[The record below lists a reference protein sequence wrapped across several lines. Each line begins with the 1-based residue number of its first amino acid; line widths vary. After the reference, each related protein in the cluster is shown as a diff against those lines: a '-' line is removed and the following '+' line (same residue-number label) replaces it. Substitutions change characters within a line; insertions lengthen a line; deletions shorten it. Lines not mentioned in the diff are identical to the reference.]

1 LDPKKKAL
9 RAGEVDQARIQDLRD
24 RYLKWAPGTAPENLV
39 FIDESGAHI
48 AMTRETAWA
57 PVGETPRDAVP
68 RNRGT
73 VITMIAALS
82 VAGLHSMMTIE
93 GGTSAEV
100 FVTWV
105 EKVLVPDLWK
115 GAIVVMDNL
124 GAHKDVRVRA
134 LIEAAGAKVAYL
146 PPYSPDLN
154 PIELAWTKVKR
165 WLRTARRRTREA
177 LDEALDNIMHL
188 VTRDDAKGW
197 FRHCGY
203 RARPE

>member
-9 RAGEVDQARIQDLRD
+9 RACEVDQARIQDLRD
-24 RYLKWAPGTAPENLV
+24 RYLKWAPATAPEDLV

-105 EKVLVPDLWK
+105 ENVLVPDLWK

-154 PIELAWTKVKR
+154 PIELAWTKVK
-165 WLRTARRRTREA
+165 
-177 LDEALDNIMHL
+177 
-188 VTRDDAKGW
+188 
-197 FRHCGY
+197 
-203 RARPE
+203 

>member
-1 LDPKKKAL
+1 M
-9 RAGEVDQARIQDLRD
+9 DQARIQDLRD

-57 PVGETPRDAVP
+57 PVGEAPREAVP

-82 VAGLHSMMTIE
+82 VVGLHSMMTIE

-154 PIELAWTKVKR
+154 PIELASTKVKR

-177 LDEALDNIMHL
+177 LDEALDKIMHL
-188 VTRDDAKGW
+188 VTRDEAKGW

-203 RARPE
+203 RAQPD

>member
-1 LDPKKKAL
+1 MD
-9 RAGEVDQARIQDLRD
+9 EARIQDLRD
-24 RYLKWAPGTAPENLV
+24 RYLKWAPDTDPEKLV

-57 PVGETPRDAVP
+57 PVGEAPREAVP

-105 EKVLVPDLWK
+105 EKVLVPDLWE

-177 LDEALDNIMHL
+177 LDEALDKIMHL

-203 RARPE
+203 MAQPE

>member
-1 LDPKKKAL
+1 M
-9 RAGEVDQARIQDLRD
+9 DQARIQDLRD
-24 RYLKWAPGTAPENLV
+24 RYLKWAPATAPEDLV
-39 FIDESGAHI
+39 FIDESGAHV

-203 RARPE
+203 RAQPE